1 MQIVSTKVSTCGN
14 EMLPTSLA
22 DNTEV
27 VAKLRMSTVNP
38 QHLPVWACA
47 RHSHCAAK
55 AAANERY
62 ALYAYHNRWRLK
74 HCVAYTVSIG
84 RQTRLAAVDQLV
96 PVSLSFKTGI
106 LQESVLVFDPFH
118 WNGII
123 ISINNLK
130 YNNIKNIQMMDTEV
144 IQNIQRRNKEK
155 WKPDTTIRHASK
167 QLMFGK
173 KAVLLYHKNLT
184 VKIVMPLRDYKAQYS
199 VKINIYFSPSSSS
212 SS

>member
-14 EMLPTSLA
+14 ERLPTSPA

-27 VAKLRMSTVNP
+27 VAKLWKSTVNP
-38 QHLPVWACA
+38 QYLPVWAHA

-62 ALYAYHNRWRLK
+62 ALDAYHNRCRLEY
-74 HCVAYTVSIG
+74 CVVRSVLSA
-84 RQTRLAAVDQLV
+84 RLDWPAVDRLV
-96 PVSLSFKTGI
+96 PVSLSFKTGC

-130 YNNIKNIQMMDTEV
+130 YNNIKNIQRMDTEV

-155 WKPDTTIRHASK
+155 WEPDTTIRHASK